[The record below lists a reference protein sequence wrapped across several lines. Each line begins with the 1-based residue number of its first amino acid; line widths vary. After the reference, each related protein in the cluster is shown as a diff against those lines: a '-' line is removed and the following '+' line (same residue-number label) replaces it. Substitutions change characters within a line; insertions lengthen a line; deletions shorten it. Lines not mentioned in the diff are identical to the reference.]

1 MWPSSGETN
10 IKYTKEGSINNA
22 STRGSPVIWPTTFFF
37 KVYSTHVCKRDV
49 YFILTLPSFAC
60 FILVWH
66 EDAPI
71 VD

>member
-1 MWPSSGETN
+1 MA
-10 IKYTKEGSINNA
+10 YH
-22 STRGSPVIWPTTFFF
+22 FFF